1 MKNGLLSLFFSIALL
16 QGIATAAD
24 CTKLRITGHPEYPP
38 VAWRQGDRIA
48 GAGVAAV
55 SKIAS
60 DLGIKAEPV
69 YRGSWADAQMA
80 ARKGLVDVIF
90 GIYFNKE
97 RASYLDYA
105 RPAFMIDPVVV
116 MVRKGDPFRLTRR
129 EDLVGKKGV
138 TNEGESYGLEFD
150 KFMRERLSVQRAK
163 GTGAALHALVEGK
176 ADYMIV
182 GLYPGRAEARRLGI
196 QERVETLHPSL
207 LSEDMFIAFSKKS
220 PCRNYVKEF
229 GAKVADMVKAGS
241 VQTMLLDAASEWE
254 KSFAKNR

>member
-1 MKNGLLSLFFSIALL
+1 MKNAFLGLVFSIAIVQSLV
-16 QGIATAAD
+16 AAE

-38 VAWRQGDRIA
+38 VGWRQGDRIA

-60 DLGIKAEPV
+60 DLGLTVEPV
-69 YRGSWADAQMA
+69 YTGSWADAQMA

-90 GIYFNKE
+90 GIYFNKQ
-97 RASYLDYA
+97 RATYLDYA

-116 MVRKGDPFRLTRR
+116 MVRKGEGFRFNTR

-138 TNEGESYGLEFD
+138 TNEGESYGSDFD
-150 KFMRERLSVQRAK
+150 HFMHERLTVARAK
-163 GTGAALHALVEGK
+163 GTGATFQELIEGK

-196 QERVETLHPSL
+196 QDKVEALPQSL
-207 LSEDMFIAFSKKS
+207 ISADMFIAFSKKS
-220 PCRNYVKEF
+220 SCHKYLKAF
-229 GAKVADMVKAGS
+229 GAKVADMVKGHS
-241 VQTMLLDAASEWE
+241 VQTMLLDATSEWE
-254 KSFAKNR
+254 KSLAKSR